1 MMTYRDVVDI
11 IRARTHCSVD
21 EAWSGL
27 ATAFLYLDRS
37 RTEGEQC
44 AYLIKYG
51 ALAVIDEWRS
61 NYTDLTSGVL
71 RMVPSDYSTFATKPS
86 LDVDFT
92 ELFPEDCRGYAEY
105 LANGGTYSLNSAR
118 HYLRTRA
125 GINTRTS
132 TRRLYER
139 TRLHAKRLL
148 ELARVLSCQA
158 PST

>member
-1 MMTYRDVVDI
+1 MTYCDVVNI
-11 IRARTHCSVD
+11 IRARTRCSVD
-21 EAWSGL
+21 EAWTGL
-27 ATAFLYLDRS
+27 SIAFLHLDRS
-37 RTEGEQC
+37 RTEGEQF

-61 NYTDLTSGVL
+61 RYTDLTSGIV
-71 RMVPSDYSTFATKPS
+71 RMVPSDYSTFTTKPS

-92 ELFPEDCRGYAEY
+92 ELFPDDCRGYAEY
-105 LANGGTYSLNSAR
+105 LANGGTYSLASAR
-118 HYLRTRA
+118 HYLRTRM
-125 GINTRTS
+125 GINKRTS

-148 ELARVLSCQA
+148 ELVGVLSCQA

>member
-1 MMTYRDVVDI
+1 MTYRDIVNI
-11 IRARTHCSVD
+11 IRARTHCTVD

-27 ATAFLYLDRS
+27 ATAFLYLDRTRS
-37 RTEGEQC
+37 DDMQS
-44 AYLIKYG
+44 AYLIRYG
-51 ALAVIDEWRS
+51 ELAVVDERRRQYVDS
-61 NYTDLTSGVL
+61 TSGVL

-105 LANGGTYSLNSAR
+105 LANGGTYSLDSAR

>member
-1 MMTYRDVVDI
+1 MTYKDIVNI
-11 IRARTHCSVD
+11 IRARTHCTVD

-27 ATAFLYLDRS
+27 ATAFLYLDRT
-37 RTEGEQC
+37 RTTEEQC
-44 AYLIKYG
+44 HYLMRYG
-51 ALAVIDEWRS
+51 ELAVVDERRS
-61 NYTDLTSGVL
+61 QYVDSTSGVFRL
-71 RMVPSDYSTFATKPS
+71 VPSDYSTFATKPS

-125 GINTRTS
+125 GINKRTS

-139 TRLHAKRLL
+139 TKLCAKRLQ
-148 ELARVLSCQA
+148 ELVGILHCQA